1 MVAGRKVVRK
11 GFFPRGGGEVNIF
24 VEPVNYIKPIKLVNL
39 GKVCQFKI
47 MLKNNVMNISH
58 PEI

>member
-39 GKVCQFKI
+39 GKVCQFQI
-47 MLKNNVMNISH
+47 MLSW
-58 PEI
+58 